1 MHLHQAA
8 LINAN
13 NGSILPWFREHLYE
27 MRDPVML
34 GSKLCAPLSGENL
47 RANKFFA
54 DFQFKLVIPL
64 SELKNLVTFRVN
76 G

>member
-1 MHLHQAA
+1 
-8 LINAN
+8 
-13 NGSILPWFREHLYE
+13 
-27 MRDPVML
+27 MRDSVML
-34 GSKLCAPLSGENL
+34 GSKLCASLSGENL

>member
-1 MHLHQAA
+1 
-8 LINAN
+8 
-13 NGSILPWFREHLYE
+13 

-64 SELKNLVTFRVN
+64 SGLKNLVTFRVN